1 MEYAKYLELVARHR
15 PEMAAAERYIWE
27 HPETG
32 FREWQTSAYLA
43 DIFEKAGY
51 TLVKAGDIPGFYAD
65 IDTGRPGPKLLIL
78 CELDALLAP
87 GHFQAREG
95 RAHACGHHA
104 QCAAM
109 VGIALAL
116 KEPGALDGL
125 SGSIRLMAVPAEE
138 GIELDFRRDLR
149 RQGLIHSPTGKEE
162 FLYRGYMDG
171 VELAYMF
178 HTGPSDG
185 PKFAC
190 NRGSNGLV
198 MKTARYA
205 GTAAHAGGAPHMG
218 RNALYAATLGLQGIN
233 DLRETFQDDEH
244 IRIHPI
250 ITAGGESVNII
261 PANVQ
266 IDTFVRGASME
277 SVMRANEKVNRALAA
292 GALAM
297 GATVKVSDML
307 GYAPLNNSAELMA
320 VAKDCMETLLGA
332 EEVQIDDGWG
342 CGSTDMGNLSCVMP
356 CMHPHIGG
364 AVGKSH
370 GDDYAIGDFDTACV
384 VSAQGQVVL
393 AAELLCNGA
402 QKARR
407 VVESYKPLYAGRE
420 AYFRAVD
427 ALCADRELIAY
438 EGASAR
444 VQF

>member
-1 MEYAKYLELVARHR
+1 MEHAKYRELVAKHR
-15 PEMAAAERYIWE
+15 AAMEEAERYIWE

-32 FREWQTSAYLA
+32 FREWKTSAYLA
-43 DIFEKAGY
+43 GIFEKAGY
-51 TLVKAGDIPGFYAD
+51 TLTKAGDIPGFYTD
-65 IDTGRPGPKLLIL
+65 IETGRPGPKLLIL

-95 RAHACGHHA
+95 CAHACGHHA

-116 KEPGALDGL
+116 REPGALDGL

-138 GIELDFRRDLR
+138 GIELDFRRELR

-171 VELAYMF
+171 VDLAYMF

-185 PKFAC
+185 PRFSC
-190 NRGSNGLV
+190 NAGCNGLI
-198 MKTARYA
+198 MKSARYA
-205 GTAAHAGGAPHMG
+205 GTAAHAGGSPHLG
-218 RNALYAATLGLQGIN
+218 KNALYAATLGLQAIN
-233 DLRETFQDDEH
+233 SLRETFQDDEH

-277 SVMRANEKVNRALAA
+277 SIMRANEKVNRALAA

-307 GYAPLNNSAELMA
+307 GYAPLTNSKALMA
-320 VAKDCMETLLGA
+320 VAKECVEGLIGA
-332 EEVQIDDGWG
+332 ENVEMDGAWG

-356 CMHPHIGG
+356 CMHPHIAG
-364 AVGKSH
+364 AAGKSH
-370 GDDYAIGDFDTACV
+370 GDDYHIDDFDTACV
-384 VSAQGQVVL
+384 LSAQCQLLL
-393 AAELLCNGA
+393 AAELLKNGA
-402 QKARR
+402 EKARR
-407 VVESYKPLYAGRE
+407 VVESYVPLYASRE
-420 AYFRAVD
+420 EYFRAID
-427 ALCADRELIAY
+427 ALSTDRELIAY
-438 EGASAR
+438 DGASAR